1 MANDRKMPFENF
13 TIGYRSARC
22 LLARQNR
29 FPGTSWYSRLL
40 ECTARLPRDITQLKT
55 VSFMD

>member
-1 MANDRKMPFENF
+1 MPFENF